1 MRDQVEKRYDRF
13 SLFYDFL
20 DTFPGLGSAEK
31 KWRKHAID
39 LLRID
44 SDSVVVDIAT
54 GTGLIMPWIAEK
66 GPKVVIGIDIS
77 RNMLEKARKRMEG
90 MGEHMIIRGDVEALP
105 FRDDSI
111 DRVISTFS
119 LTTIPGYEKAID
131 EMLRVLAVHGR
142 GVILDTGKPK
152 KGWAK
157 AMHVLITPVAK
168 LFGRTHFDR
177 GVEGALRS
185 RAKVIERS
193 EFYGGMVYA
202 LVFEKV
208 RD

>member
-1 MRDQVEKRYDRF
+1 MLEKVEKRYDRF

-39 LLRID
+39 LLDIEPD
-44 SDSVVVDIAT
+44 SLVVDIAT

-66 GPKVVIGIDIS
+66 GPKMVIGIDIS
-77 RNMLEKARKRMEG
+77 RNMLARARKRMKG
-90 MGEHMIIRGDVEALP
+90 MGPHMIIRGDVEALP

-131 EMLRVLAVHGR
+131 EMLRVLSVHGR
-142 GVILDTGKPK
+142 GVILDTGKPSNRVAR
-152 KGWAK
+152 GMH
-157 AMHVLITPVAK
+157 AMMTPVAR
-168 LFGRTHFDR
+168 LFGKTYFDR
-177 GVEGALRS
+177 DVEAVLRS
-185 RAKVIERS
+185 RAKIIERS

-208 RD
+208 KD

>member
-1 MRDQVEKRYDRF
+1 MRDKVERRYDRF
-13 SLFYDFL
+13 SRFYDFL

-39 LLRID
+39 LLNID
-44 SDSVVVDIAT
+44 GDSVVGDIAT
-54 GTGLIMPWIAEK
+54 GTGLILPWIAEK
-66 GPKVVIGIDIS
+66 GPKMVIGIDIS
-77 RNMLEKARKRMEG
+77 RNMLLKAKKRMEG
-90 MGEHMIIRGDVEALP
+90 IGEHMIIRGDVEALP

-119 LTTIPGYEKAID
+119 LTTIPGYERAID
-131 EMLRVLAVHGR
+131 EMLRVMAVHGR
-142 GVILDTGKPK
+142 GVIMDTGRPK
-152 KGWAK
+152 KAWAK
-157 AMHVLITPVAK
+157 VMHGMITPVAK

-177 GVEGALRS
+177 DVEGALRS
-185 RAKVIERS
+185 RAKIIERS

>member
-1 MRDQVEKRYDRF
+1 MRDKVEKRYDRF

-39 LLRID
+39 LLDID
-44 SDSVVVDIAT
+44 DDSVVLDIAT
-54 GTGLIMPWIAEK
+54 GTGLILPWIAEK
-66 GPKVVIGIDIS
+66 SPKSVIGIDIS
-77 RNMLEKARKRMEG
+77 RNMLLKAVGRMEG
-90 MGEHMIIRGDVEALP
+90 MGDHMIIRGDVEALP
-105 FRDDSI
+105 FKDDSI

-119 LTTIPGYEKAID
+119 LTTIPGYEKAMD

-157 AMHVLITPVAK
+157 VMHTLITPVAR

-177 GVEGALRS
+177 DVESALRD
-185 RAKVIERS
+185 RARIIERS
-193 EFYGGMVYA
+193 EFYGGMVYS
-202 LVFEKV
+202 LVFEKI
-208 RD
+208 RE

>member
-1 MRDQVEKRYDRF
+1 MRDKVEKRYDRF
-13 SLFYDFL
+13 SSFYDFL
-20 DTFPGLGSAEK
+20 DTFPGLGSAEE
-31 KWRKHAID
+31 KWRRQAID
-39 LLRID
+39 MLRIERGTI
-44 SDSVVVDIAT
+44 VVDIAT
-54 GTGLIMPWIAEK
+54 GTGLILPWIAEK
-66 GPKVVIGIDIS
+66 RPKTVIGIDIS
-77 RNMLEKARKRMEG
+77 RNMLLKAKKRMEG

-131 EMLRVLAVHGR
+131 EMLRVMSIHGR
-142 GVILDTGKPK
+142 GVIMDTGRPK
-152 KGWAK
+152 KAWAK
-157 AMHVLITPVAK
+157 VMHGLITPVAK

-177 GVEGALRS
+177 DIEGALRS
-185 RAKVIERS
+185 RAKIIERS

>member
-13 SLFYDFL
+13 SRFYDFL

-39 LLRID
+39 LLKID
-44 SDSVVVDIAT
+44 RDSVVVDIAT
-54 GTGLIMPWIAEK
+54 GTGLILPWIAEK
-66 GPKVVIGIDIS
+66 KPKMVIGIDIS
-77 RNMLEKARKRMEG
+77 RNMLLKAKNRMEG
-90 MGEHMIIRGDVEALP
+90 MDEHMIIRGDVEALP

-131 EMLRVLAVHGR
+131 EMLRVMAVHGR
-142 GVILDTGKPK
+142 GVIMDTGKPRK
-152 KGWAK
+152 AWAK
-157 AMHVLITPVAK
+157 VMHGLITPVAK

-177 GVEGALRS
+177 DVEGALRS
-185 RAKVIERS
+185 RAKIIERS